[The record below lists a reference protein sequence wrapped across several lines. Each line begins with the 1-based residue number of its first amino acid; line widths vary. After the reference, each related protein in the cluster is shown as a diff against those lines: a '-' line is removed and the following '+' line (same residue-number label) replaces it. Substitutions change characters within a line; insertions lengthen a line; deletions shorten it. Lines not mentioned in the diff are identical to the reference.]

1 MVLASRFASS
11 CQYIFYINYNILS
24 RDFNYLPGGH
34 LEVKLI
40 VWVLWISLTSLLDVR
55 QVSMQGQKV
64 REEEAHGGDDAL
76 VPKLDGILD
85 YVLLWLLYQNG
96 VLFYSPVIL
105 KQKNILITSKQ
116 VEFIAHNNLFLWWNH
131 WFTVQ
136 SGLWHFWDNIS
147 LKKLIC

>member
-1 MVLASRFASS
+1 MHIHGIYELKFE
-11 CQYIFYINYNILS
+11 QYISLWYQHQGLRQAANTFSILNYNILS

-76 VPKLDGILD
+76 VPQLDGILY
-85 YVLLWLLYQNG
+85 YVLFWLLYQNR

-116 VEFIAHNNLFLWWNH
+116 VEFIAHNNLFL
-131 WFTVQ
+131 
-136 SGLWHFWDNIS
+136 
-147 LKKLIC
+147 